1 MKLREF
7 LLGESD
13 DTHADG
19 DRPVSARDGRPLN
32 MYGGVVNGRRVT
44 VYSSWRP
51 GDPGREE
58 AARNSNTRSNEP
70 DNQHSKHPKQLRAAL
85 TSGAVRKERSKR
97 WGYSP
102 PTRERV
108 T

>member
-32 MYGGVVNGRRVT
+32 TYGGVVNGRRVT

-51 GDPGREE
+51 GDPGR
-58 AARNSNTRSNEP
+58 
-70 DNQHSKHPKQLRAAL
+70 
-85 TSGAVRKERSKR
+85 
-97 WGYSP
+97 
-102 PTRERV
+102 
-108 T
+108 